1 MMGEFGRT
9 VGKVTAQGGR
19 DHYLQQFCMFAGA
32 GVKGGRAIGQTDA
45 TGANTIDSGWSRQRV
60 IKPEDIEATIY
71 SAMGINWTNVRYDDP
86 FGRGFY
92 LVPASDKDV
101 YGPINELWG

>member
-1 MMGEFGRT
+1 MASYRVMSWRGIPS
-9 VGKVTAQGGR
+9 Q
-19 DHYLQQFCMFAGA
+19 
-32 GVKGGRAIGQTDA
+32 VKATDA

-92 LVPASDKDV
+92 LVPDSDKNV